1 MKTVHTLLSLVVIV
15 LTVGCY
21 EHGVPALFVGESQP
35 EPAEERHFMVS
46 LEELDKG
53 STETLRKQFFEERG
67 ASSFWRQLQGLDNKQ
82 QKLELVFELHQ
93 LEKEGV
99 ADEVAA
105 GIIQYLAYYH
115 NDRVN
120 ALQILGSAENENKRL
135 TSLDPAIGE
144 LKSLQVLY
152 LYNNQLQA
160 LPAEIGQLKSL
171 QVLYLYNNKL
181 QALPAEFGELK
192 SLQKLGLGYN
202 QLQALPAEIRQLKSL
217 QVLYLY
223 NNQLQALPAEIGQ
236 LKSLQ
241 VLYLYNNR
249 LQALPAEMGQL
260 KSLQELGLGYNQLQ
274 ALPAEIGQL
283 ESIQELY
290 LSNNQLQALPAEIG
304 QLKSLQKLYLSNNQL
319 RALPTEIGQ
328 LKSLQKLHLPNNQ
341 LQALPVE
348 IRQLESLQRL
358 WLAYNQLQALPAEIG
373 QLESIQELYLS
384 NNQLTCLSEKLYP
397 LFQQGKVSA
406 TSQNPWL
413 QPTNLRPED
422 PDSLAAKA
430 YKPLPRSLRTL
441 CTLSIDTA
449 QLTLEQQQKLPYPQF
464 LKEKREEGRKECQW
478 NEGKGI
484 VYFYQGIPFYLDRQL
499 CTPQD
504 VEPMLKELEGKQ
516 CYRLPE
522 DLSRQ

>member
-1 MKTVHTLLSLVVIV
+1 MLSLVVIV

-35 EPAEERHFMVS
+35 EPAEQRHFMVS
-46 LEELDKG
+46 LEELN
-53 STETLRKQFFEERG
+53 EALPMEQWQQFFEERG
-67 ASSFWRQLQGLDNKQ
+67 ASSFWWTLQGLNNGIQELRISFHLNELQ
-82 QKLELVFELHQ
+82 Q
-93 LEKEGV
+93 EGV
-99 ADEVAA
+99 GDEVGA
-105 GIIQYLAYYH
+105 GIIRYLASYH

-144 LKSLQVLY
+144 LKSLRGLD
-152 LYNNQLQA
+152 LSNNQLQG

-171 QVLYLYNNKL
+171 T
-181 QALPAEFGELK
+181 
-192 SLQKLGLGYN
+192 GLD
-202 QLQALPAEIRQLKSL
+202 LR
-217 QVLYLY
+217 
-223 NNQLQALPAEIGQ
+223 NNQLQGLPAEIGQ
-236 LKSLQ
+236 LKSLT
-241 VLYLYNNR
+241 
-249 LQALPAEMGQL
+249 
-260 KSLQELGLGYNQLQ
+260 GLNLH
-274 ALPAEIGQL
+274 
-283 ESIQELY
+283 
-290 LSNNQLQALPAEIG
+290 NNQLQGLPAEIG
-304 QLKSLQKLYLSNNQL
+304 QLKSLK
-319 RALPTEIGQ
+319 
-328 LKSLQKLHLPNNQ
+328 
-341 LQALPVE
+341 
-348 IRQLESLQRL
+348 RL
-358 WLAYNQLQALPAEIG
+358 N
-373 QLESIQELYLS
+373 LS

-504 VEPMLKELEGKQ
+504 VEAMLKELEGKQ
-516 CYRLPE
+516 CYRKT
-522 DLSRQ
+522 

>member
-35 EPAEERHFMVS
+35 EPAEQRHFMVS
-46 LEELDKG
+46 LEELN
-53 STETLRKQFFEERG
+53 EALPMEQWEQFFEERA
-67 ASSFWRQLQGLDNKQ
+67 ASSLGRQLQGLDNKQ
-82 QKLELVFELHQ
+82 QKLALVFELHQ
-93 LEKEGV
+93 LEQEGV
-99 ADEVAA
+99 GDEVGA
-105 GIIQYLAYYH
+105 GIIRYLASYH

-152 LYNNQLQA
+152 LY
-160 LPAEIGQLKSL
+160 
-171 QVLYLYNNKL
+171 
-181 QALPAEFGELK
+181 
-192 SLQKLGLGYN
+192 
-202 QLQALPAEIRQLKSL
+202 
-217 QVLYLY
+217 
-223 NNQLQALPAEIGQ
+223 
-236 LKSLQ
+236 
-241 VLYLYNNR
+241 
-249 LQALPAEMGQL
+249 
-260 KSLQELGLGYNQLQ
+260 
-274 ALPAEIGQL
+274 
-283 ESIQELY
+283 
-290 LSNNQLQALPAEIG
+290 NNQLQALPAEIG

-522 DLSRQ
+522 DLSRQQWKATLKGRHKYSW